1 MDGGKYLQGRFWS
14 LINVQASAWKIGQ
27 EPRGDIALMEIT
39 VRCCT
44 YRKVV
49 NSRRRP
55 NCLLLLLNDSVG
67 KNQIRDNHIYREAA
81 KSSCTEYVTFTGFP
95 VSLYSSPTI
104 TWLFRSTVASR
115 SLVLMMST
123 VCMMLRLGDRRSMIS
138 STVERNQCHRPT
150 FIIMV
155 YTGAIAIYV
164 FSSQSIENFYG
175 NVSKTT
181 DVCRL

>member
-55 NCLLLLLNDSVG
+55 NCLLLLLNDSET
-67 KNQIRDNHIYREAA
+67 I
-81 KSSCTEYVTFTGFP
+81 TFTERLQRVPVLNTSHSQVFP
-95 VSLYSSPTI
+95 SLCSPTI

-123 VCMMLRLGDRRSMIS
+123 VCMRLRHGDRRSMIS

-164 FSSQSIENFYG
+164 FQQSINWEFLWQ
-175 NVSKTT
+175 
-181 DVCRL
+181 CF